1 MLGEAI
7 EGAAIEGAAIEGAA
21 IEGAGIEDSGLWALG
36 SGLWA
41 LGWFELGL
49 TAPVAFRAVSGSR
62 PKRPDSL
69 FIGRNLG
76 ALLGDSA
83 SSKYRRA
90 RDSALFRQFL
100 RKRAQLLHWAR
111 NS

>member
-1 MLGEAI
+1 MLGE
-7 EGAAIEGAAIEGAA
+7 AIEGAAIEGAA
-21 IEGAGIEDSGLWALG
+21 IEGAGIEDSGLG
-36 SGLWA
+36 A
-41 LGWFELGL
+41 LGWFELGR

-83 SSKYRRA
+83 ASKYRRA

>member
-21 IEGAGIEDSGLWALG
+21 IEGAGIED